1 MKHRYNEDQNLV
13 LILDDWDIK
22 ALKELEDLRS
32 DSQMIEF
39 FEDLTCNSELEW
51 VDAQETGDLTDA
63 PMLGIRNQDGEIVA
77 RWAFMD
83 YQVKSVLDE
92 LKEKGHC
99 VFVS

>member
-22 ALKELEDLRS
+22 TLKELEDLRS

-39 FEDLTCNSELEW
+39 LEDFTCNSELDW

-63 PMLGIRNQDGEIVA
+63 PMLGIRNQDGEVVA

-83 YQVKSVLDE
+83 YQVTSVLDE
-92 LKEKGHC
+92 LNEKGHC